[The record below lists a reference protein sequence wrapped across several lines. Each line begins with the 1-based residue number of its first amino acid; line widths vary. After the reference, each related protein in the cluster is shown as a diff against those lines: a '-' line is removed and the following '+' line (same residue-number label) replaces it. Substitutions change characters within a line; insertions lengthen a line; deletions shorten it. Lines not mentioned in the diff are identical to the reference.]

1 LTGSVLGSL
10 CSITDFGAEKLK
22 VLVELNLLGPTF
34 DSFTLGCASEGGGGV
49 GTLFSFLEESLSP
62 VLSISLICLF
72 NGLLLLLLRS
82 RTSGGIGL
90 DGGDTVFFSS
100 STSERSE
107 RGVLG
112 MGLTSE
118 RSELG
123 VLGMGLTSERSEL
136 GVLGMGLTGAG
147 VEVKLNTGIL
157 STCNVGMGLV
167 FGMEE
172 MGGGG
177 GTEERSGRLRPESV
191 TLDFI
196 FRLDF
201 A

>member
-1 LTGSVLGSL
+1 MTGSVLGSL

-49 GTLFSFLEESLSP
+49 STLFSFLEESLSP

-123 VLGMGLTSERSEL
+123 VLGMGLT
-136 GVLGMGLTGAG
+136 GAG

>member
-1 LTGSVLGSL
+1 MTGSVLGSL

-49 GTLFSFLEESLSP
+49 FSFFEDSPSP

-107 RGVLG
+107 
-112 MGLTSE
+112 
-118 RSELG
+118 LG
-123 VLGMGLTSERSEL
+123 VLGMGLTSEPSEL

-172 MGGGG
+172 LEEMGGGG

>member
-34 DSFTLGCASEGGGGV
+34 DSFTLGCASEGV
-49 GTLFSFLEESLSP
+49 GTLFSFLEASLSP

-100 STSERSE
+100 STPERSE
-107 RGVLG
+107 LGVLG

-177 GTEERSGRLRPESV
+177 GGRLRPESV

>member
-1 LTGSVLGSL
+1 MTGSVLGSL

-49 GTLFSFLEESLSP
+49 STLFSFLEESQSP

-107 RGVLG
+107 
-112 MGLTSE
+112 
-118 RSELG
+118 LG
-123 VLGMGLTSERSEL
+123 VLGMGLT
-136 GVLGMGLTGAG
+136 GGAG

-172 MGGGG
+172 VGGGGG

>member
-49 GTLFSFLEESLSP
+49 STLFSFLEESLSP
-62 VLSISLICLF
+62 GLSISLICLF
-72 NGLLLLLLRS
+72 NGLLLLLFRS

-100 STSERSE
+100 STPERSE
-107 RGVLG
+107 LGVLG
-112 MGLTSE
+112 MGLTGASE

-123 VLGMGLTSERSEL
+123 VLGIGLTSERSEL

-157 STCNVGMGLV
+157 STCNVGLV